1 MALPEFPHGDSQNLE
16 LFDALAAWLQ
26 EIRGGEKKQEKRDEE
41 DRRRVVLRITEAG
54 REQAEAASSE
64 EKGQNLYEALSVEE
78 QDTLKALLKK
88 LLESWNTR
96 D

>member
-1 MALPEFPHGDSQNLE
+1 MTQKE
-16 LFDALAAWLQ
+16 LQ
-26 EIRGGEKKQEKRDEE
+26 EALGVQPGSASEIISKLEDRGLVSRERDEE

-54 REQAEAASSE
+54 REQAEAASCE
-64 EKGQNLYEALSVEE
+64 EKGQDLYEALSVEE

>member
-1 MALPEFPHGDSQNLE
+1 MALPEFPHGDSQNQE
-16 LFDALAAWLQ
+16 LFDALAARLQ

-54 REQAEAASSE
+54 REQAEAASCE
-64 EKGQNLYEALSVEE
+64 EKGQDLYGALSVEE
-78 QDTLKALLKK
+78 QDMLKALLKK